1 MSVKRI
7 RQLKQE
13 LHEANNNNDGTIEW
27 VDYVRGLMM
36 EIDKLEMEMI

>member
-1 MSVKRI
+1 MKEYVDKI
-7 RQLKQE
+7 PV
-13 LHEANNNNDGTIEW
+13 HDGTIEW